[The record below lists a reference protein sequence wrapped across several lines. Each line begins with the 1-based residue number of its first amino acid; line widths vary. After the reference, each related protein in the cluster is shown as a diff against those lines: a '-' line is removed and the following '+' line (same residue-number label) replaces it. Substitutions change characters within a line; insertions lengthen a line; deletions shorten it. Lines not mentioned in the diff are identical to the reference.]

1 MVKQHAALSQ
11 LTASTRKA
19 LQGIEQSH
27 RSQAVKSSR
36 IFQDLQK
43 NFTRST
49 LTLGITHSQE
59 EELAE
64 MLQHASSQAQALYDE
79 GLEIGTHLENLL
91 KQLEQASR

>member
-1 MVKQHAALSQ
+1 

-19 LQGIEQSH
+19 LQGIEQRH
-27 RSQAVKSSR
+27 RNQGVKSSQ

-43 NFTRST
+43 NFERSI

-64 MLQHASSQAQALYDE
+64 MLQQASSQARALYDE
-79 GLEIGTHLENLL
+79 GLEIGTHLEDLL
-91 KQLEQASR
+91 RQLEQAGH